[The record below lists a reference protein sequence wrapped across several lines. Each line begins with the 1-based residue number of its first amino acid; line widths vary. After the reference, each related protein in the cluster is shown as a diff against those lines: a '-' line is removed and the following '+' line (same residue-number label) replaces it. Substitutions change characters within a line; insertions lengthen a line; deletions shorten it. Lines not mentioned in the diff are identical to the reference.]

1 MAYPNSNPNP
11 QLEAALARFAAQPGT
26 TPDQEAQLRA
36 AVVADADRLGL
47 LNRQAAAGQIKGFA
61 LEAPVG
67 TPSLTGTYDK
77 ASGLITVPAGSFQPS
92 STAAGDDLRAVVG
105 LQAITVDF
113 AHQTWQNPAGQTH
126 TVNQDMVTNLQSTL
140 NESPVLATQIK
151 DAVTK
156 GHVQHFS
163 LLSNSMAAGATY
175 DGNTPQQD
183 GTPKGINL
191 PPLRLQTNSPANP
204 QGLYNAQDLTFV
216 LGHEIQHGFN
226 DAARDQANRTFIQEI
241 RTQAQVHGPL
251 HDYSDELRAYI
262 QAGREDEAKANIS
275 GWNAL
280 LSREQQGNP
289 SAGLPEM
296 ARIRNT
302 RIEDFIVRGNSTT
315 PAQALPGLTFNQDG
329 SLSETPVNIAAMGQH
344 YFDRPSHVHAQPGQR
359 PVGIGEHK
367 PHPTADYPNYYGTW
381 ALEQIVAAED
391 RANVSYKG
399 ARPQIAIDMA
409 GLGLKEDLIE
419 MEGLDLGANKAPRP
433 YLDTSQ
439 SPAKPGHFHHTQDA
453 SMGHDHQHVPIVA
466 VERIRPSGDPVVDRW
481 IDALQVGDQAAA
493 KVVQQEFTYSPD
505 GRRLWAE
512 SLADAH
518 AWDDQQKPWR
528 THARD
533 TPLFNQAMD
542 HLERLEL
549 RMESHWTQQQLEQLA
564 GTIALEARRD
574 HLPEISALVRT
585 RDGGL
590 MAVWSHPHNPTLD
603 RRTDTIDPAQAA
615 ERPLRQSMQE
625 FNEESQRQE
634 QQVIVDAQQ
643 RQVQGQ
649 QQGMAR

>member
-1 MAYPNSNPNP
+1 MVNPNH

-26 TPDQEAQLRA
+26 TPEQEAQLRA
-36 AVVADADRLGL
+36 AVVADADRLGA

-61 LEAPVG
+61 LEAPIG
-67 TPSLTGTYDK
+67 TPNLTGTYDK
-77 ASGLITVPAGSFQPS
+77 APGVITVPAASFQPS
-92 STAAGDDLRAVVG
+92 GTAAGDDLRAVVG
-105 LQAITVDF
+105 LQAITIDF
-113 AHQTWQNPAGQTH
+113 AHKTWQDSAGQTH

-140 NESPVLATQIK
+140 NGSPVLATQIK
-151 DAVTK
+151 DAVRQ

-191 PPLRLQTNSPANP
+191 PPLRLQTNSPANL
-204 QGLYNAQDLTFV
+204 QGLYDAQDMTFV

-226 DAARDQANRTFIQEI
+226 DAARGQATRTFIKHI
-241 RTQAQVHGPL
+241 GTQARVRGPV

-289 SAGLPEM
+289 SAGLADM

-302 RIEDFIVRGNSTT
+302 RIEDFVIRGNSTT
-315 PAQALPGLTFNQDG
+315 PPQALPGLTFNQDG
-329 SLSETPVNIAAMGQH
+329 SLSQTPANIAAMGQH

-367 PHPTADYPNYYGTW
+367 PSPSADYPNYYGTW
-381 ALEQIVAAED
+381 ALEQIFSAED
-391 RANVSYKG
+391 RANVRYQG

-433 YLDTSQ
+433 YVDTSHI
-439 SPAKPGHFHHTQDA
+439 PAKPGHFHHTQDGI
-453 SMGHDHQHVPIVA
+453 MGYDHQHVPIVA
-466 VERIRPSGDPVVDRW
+466 AERIRGSGDPVVDRW
-481 IDALQVGDQAAA
+481 IDALQAGDRAAA
-493 KVVQQEFTYSPD
+493 KLVQEEFTRSPD
-505 GRRLWAE
+505 GQRLWAE
-512 SLADAH
+512 SMADAH
-518 AWDDQQKPWR
+518 VWDDAQKPWR
-528 THARD
+528 AQARD

-542 HLERLEL
+542 HLERLGPQ
-549 RMESHWTQQQLEQLA
+549 MDSHWRQEQRERLA
-564 GTIALEARRD
+564 GTIALEARRG
-574 HLPEISALVRT
+574 HLPEISDLVT
-585 RDGGL
+585 SRDGSL
-590 MAVWSHPHNPTLD
+590 IAVWNHPNNSALD
-603 RRTDTIDPAQAA
+603 RRTDTIDPGQAA
-615 ERPLRQSMQE
+615 EQPLQQTMRQFSD
-625 FNEESQRQE
+625 ESQRQE
-634 QQVIVDAQQ
+634 QQTIIDAQQ
-643 RQVQGQ
+643 RQMQGQ

>member
-1 MAYPNSNPNP
+1 MTSPNP
-11 QLEAALARFAAQPGT
+11 QLEAALAQFAVQPGT
-26 TPDQEAQLRA
+26 TPGQEAQLRA
-36 AVVADADRLGL
+36 AVIADAARLNL
-47 LNRQAAAGQIKGFA
+47 LNQQAASGRLKGFA
-61 LEAPVG
+61 LETPGSV
-67 TPSLTGTYDK
+67 PSLTGTYDK
-77 ASGLITVPAGSFQPS
+77 ALGIVTVPAASFQPS
-92 STAAGDDLRAVVG
+92 GSVAGDDLRAVVG
-105 LQAITVDF
+105 LQAIIVDF

-163 LLSNSMAAGATY
+163 LLGNSMAAGATY
-175 DGNTPQQD
+175 DGNTLQQD

-216 LGHEIQHGFN
+216 LGHEIQHGFS
-226 DAARDQANRTFIQEI
+226 DAARDQANRTFIQDI
-241 RTQAQVHGPL
+241 STQAQVHGPL

-302 RIEDFIVRGNSTT
+302 RIEDFIIRGNSTT
-315 PAQALPGLTFNQDG
+315 PPQALPGLTFNQDG
-329 SLSETPVNIAAMGQH
+329 SLSQTPANVAAMGQH

-359 PVGIGEHK
+359 PVGLGEHK
-367 PHPTADYPNYYGTW
+367 PNPTADYPNYYGTW

-399 ARPQIAIDMA
+399 ARPQIAIDMV

-419 MEGLDLGANKAPRP
+419 MEGLDLGANKMPRP
-433 YLDTSQ
+433 YLDTSHI
-439 SPAKPGHFHHTQDA
+439 PAKPGHFHHTQDA
-453 SMGHDHQHVPIVA
+453 SMGHDHQHVPIA
-466 VERIRPSGDPVVDRW
+466 AAERIRASGDPVVDRW
-481 IDALQVGDQAAA
+481 IDALQEGDHAAA
-493 KVVQQEFTYSPD
+493 KVVQQKFTGSPD

-528 THARD
+528 AQAQD

-542 HLERLEL
+542 HLDRLEP
-549 RMESHWTQQQLEQLA
+549 RMDSHWTQQQREQLA
-564 GTIALEARRD
+564 GTIALEARRN
-574 HLPEISALVRT
+574 HLPEISALVQT

-590 MAVWSHPHNPTLD
+590 MAVWNHPHNRILD
-603 RRTDTIDPAQAA
+603 QRTDTIDPAQAA

-625 FNEESQRQE
+625 FSEETQRQD
-634 QQVIVDAQQ
+634 QQTMIDVQQ

-649 QQGMAR
+649 QQGLAR

>member
-1 MAYPNSNPNP
+1 MANPNP
-11 QLEAALARFAAQPGT
+11 QLEAALAQFAAQPGI
-26 TPDQEAQLRA
+26 TPDHEAQLRA

-47 LNRQAAAGQIKGFA
+47 LNRQAAVGQLKGFV
-61 LEAPVG
+61 LEASGG
-67 TPSLTGTYDK
+67 TPNLIGTYDK
-77 ASGLITVPAGSFQPS
+77 AAGVITLPVASFQPS
-92 STAAGDDLRAVVG
+92 GMVAGEDLKAVVG

-113 AHQTWQNPAGQTH
+113 AHKTWHDPAGQRH
-126 TVNQDMVTNLQSTL
+126 TVNQDMVNNLQPTL

-151 DAVTK
+151 GAVTQ

-163 LLSNSMAAGATY
+163 LLGNSIAAGATY
-175 DGNTPQQD
+175 DGNIPQQD

-204 QGLYNAQDLTFV
+204 QGLYNSQDMTFV

-226 DAARDQANRTFIQEI
+226 DAARDQATRTFMQDIS
-241 RTQAQVHGPL
+241 RQAQMRGPV

-289 SAGLPEM
+289 SAGLPDM

-302 RIEDFIVRGNSTT
+302 RIDDFITRGNSTT
-315 PAQALPGLTFNQDG
+315 PPQALPGLTFNQDG
-329 SLSETPVNIAAMGQH
+329 SLSQTPANVAAMGQH

-367 PHPTADYPNYYGTW
+367 PNPTADYPNYYGTW

-391 RANVSYKG
+391 RANVRYQG

-419 MEGLDLGANKAPRP
+419 MEGLDLGANKVPRP

-439 SPAKPGHFHHTQDA
+439 IPAKPGHFHHTQDA
-453 SMGHDHQHVPIVA
+453 SMGHAHQHVPIPA
-466 VERIRPSGDPVVDRW
+466 AEQIPASGDPVVDRW
-481 IDALQVGDQAAA
+481 IDALQAGDRAAA
-493 KVVQQEFTYSPD
+493 KLVQGEFTRSPD
-505 GRRLWAE
+505 GQRLWTE
-512 SLADAH
+512 SMADAH
-518 AWDDQQKPWR
+518 AWDDAQKPWR
-528 THARD
+528 AQARD
-533 TPLFNQAMD
+533 TTLFNQAMD
-542 HLERLEL
+542 HLEQLGPEIGSR
-549 RMESHWTQQQLEQLA
+549 WTQEQRERLA
-564 GTIALEARRD
+564 GTIALEALRG
-574 HLPEISALVRT
+574 HLPEISDLVAS
-585 RDGGL
+585 RDGSL
-590 MAVWSHPHNPTLD
+590 IAVWNHPHNSILD
-603 RRTDTIDPAQAA
+603 RRTDTINPGQAA
-615 ERPLRQSMQE
+615 EQPLQQTMRQFSD
-625 FNEESQRQE
+625 ESQRQE
-634 QQVIVDAQQ
+634 HQTIIDAQ
-643 RQVQGQ
+643 RQMQGQ

>member
-1 MAYPNSNPNP
+1 MANPNP
-11 QLEAALARFAAQPGT
+11 QLEAALAQFAAQPGI
-26 TPDQEAQLRA
+26 TPDHEAQLRA

-47 LNRQAAAGQIKGFA
+47 LNRQAAVGQLKGFV
-61 LEAPVG
+61 LEASGG
-67 TPSLTGTYDK
+67 TPNLIGTYDK
-77 ASGLITVPAGSFQPS
+77 AAGVITLPVASFQPS
-92 STAAGDDLRAVVG
+92 GMAAGEDLKAVVG

-113 AHQTWQNPAGQTH
+113 AHKTWHDPAGQRH
-126 TVNQDMVTNLQSTL
+126 TVNQDMVNNLQSTL

-151 DAVTK
+151 GAVTQ

-163 LLSNSMAAGATY
+163 LLGNSMAAGATY

-204 QGLYNAQDLTFV
+204 QGLYNSQDMTFV

-226 DAARDQANRTFIQEI
+226 DAARDQATRTFMQDIS
-241 RTQAQVHGPL
+241 RQAQMRGPV

-289 SAGLPEM
+289 SAGLPDM

-302 RIEDFIVRGNSTT
+302 RIDDFITRGNSTT
-315 PAQALPGLTFNQDG
+315 PPQALPGLTFNQDG
-329 SLSETPVNIAAMGQH
+329 SLSQTPANVAAMGQH

-367 PHPTADYPNYYGTW
+367 PNPTADYPNYYGTW

-391 RANVSYKG
+391 RANVRYQG

-419 MEGLDLGANKAPRP
+419 MEGLDLGANKVPRP

-439 SPAKPGHFHHTQDA
+439 IPAKPGHFHHTQDA
-453 SMGHDHQHVPIVA
+453 SMGHAHQHVPIQA
-466 VERIRPSGDPVVDRW
+466 AERIPASGDPVVDRW
-481 IDALQVGDQAAA
+481 IDALQAGDRAAA
-493 KVVQQEFTYSPD
+493 KLVQGEFTRSPD
-505 GRRLWAE
+505 GQRLWAE
-512 SLADAH
+512 SMADAH
-518 AWDDQQKPWR
+518 AWDDAQKLWR
-528 THARD
+528 AQAGD
-533 TPLFNQAMD
+533 IPLFNQAMD
-542 HLERLEL
+542 HLERLGPQ
-549 RMESHWTQQQLEQLA
+549 MDSHWTQEQRERLA
-564 GTIALEARRD
+564 GTIALEARRG
-574 HLPEISALVRT
+574 HLPEISGLVT
-585 RDGGL
+585 SRDGSL
-590 MAVWSHPHNPTLD
+590 TAVWNHPHDSVLD
-603 RRTDTIDPAQAA
+603 RRTETIYPGQAA
-615 ERPLRQSMQE
+615 EQPLQQTLRQFSD
-625 FNEESQRQE
+625 ESQRQE
-634 QQVIVDAQQ
+634 QQTIIDAQQ
-643 RQVQGQ
+643 RQMQGQ